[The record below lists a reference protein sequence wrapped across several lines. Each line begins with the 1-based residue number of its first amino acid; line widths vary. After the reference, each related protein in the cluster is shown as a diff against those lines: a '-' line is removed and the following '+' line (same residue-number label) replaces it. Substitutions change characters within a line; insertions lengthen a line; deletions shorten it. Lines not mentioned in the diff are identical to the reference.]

1 MKKKKKNPY
10 KCLSFH
16 SSEVA
21 FKYQIVY
28 HSASD
33 HIYVNRNRRKHKE
46 DDLNLQRPQ
55 NLRQVGLV
63 DQHKIQHQDMHSP

>member
-1 MKKKKKNPY
+1 MENFGLNAFFCFARKCNNIIYYEKKKTY
-10 KCLSFH
+10 KCLLFH
-16 SSEVA
+16 SPKVA

-46 DDLNLQRPQ
+46 EDLNLQ
-55 NLRQVGLV
+55 
-63 DQHKIQHQDMHSP
+63 